1 MPRVVFGFSLVAA
14 LAGVLLSCSCAE
26 REDVLR
32 VVSINRGLPIYC
44 DIADWAVWNDPT
56 IPDSEEELSYIVAMR
71 DDTCR
76 FEFQYVEIG
85 AGLPA
90 WTPFHAEIKEYTVSY
105 TTLAGSGK
113 SYDDLSIPLTITV
126 PVEQDLKKATEARLV
141 VAQAWWKQ
149 KYFAGDIG
157 DDPTENMGTLDIV
170 QADFEFTAIDS
181 VSGRRVKAQG
191 VAQMQFGDFWDDPK
205 NFGK

>member
-1 MPRVVFGFSLVAA
+1 MPRVVFGISLVAA

-32 VVSINRGLPIYC
+32 VVSINGGMPVYC
-44 DIADWAVWNDPT
+44 DIADWSVWNDPT
-56 IPDSEEELSYIVAMR
+56 IPDSEEELSYFVGMA

-85 AGLPA
+85 AGLPT

-105 TTLAGSGK
+105 TTLIGSGN
-113 SYDDLSIPLTITV
+113 SYDDLFVPLTITI
-126 PVEQDLKKATEARLV
+126 PVEQELPKATEVTLV
-141 VAQAWWKQ
+141 VTQSWWKS
-149 KYFAGDIG
+149 KYFADDIG
-157 DDPTENMGTLDIV
+157 DDPTENSGMLDAV

-191 VAQMQFGDFWDDPK
+191 VAELKFADFWDDPDRL
-205 NFGK
+205 GQ